1 VITLYCHACSRPHTF
16 TRKESERIIYA
27 LQAALADSD
36 ARSTPIGESDAYQN
50 LVCLRWPLNWS
61 HDIEAYSEITEG
73 HRELRI
79 LMSRELRQSPTEESK
94 NRGTE

>member
-73 HRELRI
+73 HRELR
-79 LMSRELRQSPTEESK
+79 QSPTEESK